1 MVRQIPWFQMKDY
14 MDNNKKKSRV
24 ALLSVASNSSLVA
37 MKLAIGILINSVS
50 VISEAIHSAVDLV
63 AALIAFFAVRTS
75 AKPEDRR
82 HAFGHGKIENISG
95 TIEAVLI
102 FFAAGW
108 IIYEAVEKLK
118 NPQHLEQAGWGIIV
132 MSASVAANFF
142 VSHMLFKVG
151 TETESIALK
160 ADAWHLRTDVWTS
173 FGVMAGLAIYWSGR
187 LLFPHINLSWIDPV
201 AAIIV
206 ALLIIKAAYDLTRES
221 VRDLLDAR
229 LTREDEDLIDRY
241 VTEQHP
247 RVLSYHKL
255 RTRKSGSQRFY
266 EFHLVVAPEMSVQES
281 HEIGDRIVARV
292 KEHYP
297 DAKVVIHV
305 EPCDNT
311 CTEECLGNCGKIEE

>member
-1 MVRQIPWFQMKDY
+1 

-37 MKLAIGILINSVS
+37 LKLTIGILINSVS

-63 AALIAFFAVRTS
+63 AAVIALIAVRTS
-75 AKPEDRR
+75 SKPEDRH

-108 IIYEAVEKLK
+108 IIYEAVEKLR
-118 NPQHLEQAGWGIIV
+118 NPQQMTQAGWGIIV
-132 MSASVAANFF
+132 MTVSATANFF
-142 VSHMLFKVG
+142 VSRILFRVG
-151 TETESIALK
+151 TETDSIALK

-173 FGVMAGLAIYWSGR
+173 LGVMAALLIYWAGTF
-187 LLFPHINLSWIDPV
+187 LFPHVNLSWIDPV

-206 ALLIIKAAYDLTRES
+206 AFLIIKAAYELTRES

-229 LTREDEDLIDRY
+229 LSREDEALIDRY

-255 RTRKSGSQRFY
+255 RTRKSGPQRFY
-266 EFHLVVAPEMSVQES
+266 EFHLVVAPEMTVQES
-281 HEIGDRIVARV
+281 HDIGDRIVSGV

-311 CTEECLGNCGKIEE
+311 CAKDCMENCGKIE

>member
-1 MVRQIPWFQMKDY
+1 
-14 MDNNKKKSRV
+14 MDNNRKKSLV
-24 ALLSVASNSSLVA
+24 ALLSVASNSTLVA
-37 MKLAIGILINSVS
+37 IKLSIGLLINSVS

-63 AALIAFFAVRTS
+63 AAIIALFAVRKS
-75 AKPEDRR
+75 GKPEDHR

-95 TIEAVLI
+95 TIEALLI

-108 IIYEAVEKLK
+108 IIYEAAEKLK
-118 NPQHLEQAGWGIIV
+118 HPQPMEQAGWGIIV
-132 MSASVAANFF
+132 MSISVAANFF
-142 VSHMLFKVG
+142 VSHMLFKIG
-151 TETESIALK
+151 TETDSIALK

-173 FGVMAGLAIYWSGR
+173 FGVMAGLAIYWLGR
-187 LLFPHINLSWIDPV
+187 FFFPEYNLSWIDPV

-206 ALLIIKAAYDLTRES
+206 AFLIVKAAYELTRES

-229 LTREDEDLIDRY
+229 LSKEDEELIDRY

-305 EPCDNT
+305 EPCDDT
-311 CTEECLGNCGKIEE
+311 CTNECIENCGRIE

>member
-229 LTREDEDLIDRY
+229 LTSEDEDLIDRY

>member
-1 MVRQIPWFQMKDY
+1 

-37 MKLAIGILINSVS
+37 LKLTIGILINSVS

-63 AALIAFFAVRTS
+63 AAVIALIAVRTS
-75 AKPEDRR
+75 SKPEDRH

-108 IIYEAVEKLK
+108 IIYEAVEKLR
-118 NPQHLEQAGWGIIV
+118 NPQQMTQAGWGIIV
-132 MSASVAANFF
+132 MTVSATANFF
-142 VSHMLFKVG
+142 VSRILFRVG
-151 TETESIALK
+151 TETDSIALK

-173 FGVMAGLAIYWSGR
+173 LGVMAALLIYWAGTF
-187 LLFPHINLSWIDPV
+187 LFPHVNLSWIDPV

-206 ALLIIKAAYDLTRES
+206 AFLIIKAAYDLTRES

-229 LTREDEDLIDRY
+229 LSREDEALIDRY

-255 RTRKSGSQRFY
+255 RTRKSGPQRFY
-266 EFHLVVAPEMSVQES
+266 EFHLVVAPEMTVQES
-281 HEIGDRIVARV
+281 HDIGDRIVSGV

-311 CTEECLGNCGKIEE
+311 CAKDCMENCGKIE

>member
-1 MVRQIPWFQMKDY
+1 
-14 MDNNKKKSRV
+14 MDNNTKKSRV
-24 ALLSVASNSSLVA
+24 ALLSVASNASLVV
-37 MKLAIGILINSVS
+37 MKLTIGILINSVS

-63 AALIAFFAVRTS
+63 AAMIAFFAVRKS
-75 AKPEDRR
+75 GKPEDRR
-82 HAFGHGKIENISG
+82 HAFGHGKIENVSG
-95 TIEAVLI
+95 SIEALLI

-108 IIYEAVEKLK
+108 IIFEAVKKL
-118 NPQHLEQAGWGIIV
+118 QHPEPMEQAGWGVAV

-151 TETESIALK
+151 TETDSIALK

-173 FGVMAGLAIYWSGR
+173 FGVMAGLLAYWICR
-187 LLFPHINLSWIDPV
+187 FLFPGVDVSWIDPV

-206 ALLIIKAAYDLTRES
+206 AFLIIKAAYDLTRES

-229 LTREDEDLIDRY
+229 LSREDEELVGRY
-241 VTEQHP
+241 VAEQHP

-266 EFHLVVAPEMSVQES
+266 EFHLLVDPGMSVQES
-281 HEIGDRIVARV
+281 HDIGDRIVAGI

-305 EPCDNT
+305 EPCDES
-311 CTEECLGNCGKIEE
+311 CPDECRANCVKK

>member
-1 MVRQIPWFQMKDY
+1 
-14 MDNNKKKSRV
+14 MDTNKKKSRV
-24 ALLSVASNSSLVA
+24 ALLSVTSNSSLVA
-37 MKLAIGILINSVS
+37 LKLAIGILINSVS

-63 AALIAFFAVRTS
+63 AAVIAFFAVRKS
-75 AKPEDRR
+75 AKPEDHR

-108 IIYEAVEKLK
+108 IIYEAVEKLR
-118 NPQHLEQAGWGIIV
+118 NPQQMTQAGWGIIV
-132 MSASVAANFF
+132 MTVSATANFF
-142 VSHMLFKVG
+142 VSRMLFRVG
-151 TETESIALK
+151 TETDSIALK

-173 FGVMAGLAIYWSGR
+173 LGVMAALLIYWAGTF
-187 LLFPHINLSWIDPV
+187 LFPHVNLSWIDPV

-206 ALLIIKAAYDLTRES
+206 AFLIIKAAYDLTRES

-229 LTREDEDLIDRY
+229 LSREDEALIDRY

-255 RTRKSGSQRFY
+255 RTRKSGPQRFY
-266 EFHLVVAPEMSVQES
+266 EFHLVVAPEMTVQES
-281 HEIGDRIVARV
+281 HDIGDRIVAGV

-311 CTEECLGNCGKIEE
+311 CAKDCMENCGKIE

>member
-1 MVRQIPWFQMKDY
+1 

-24 ALLSVASNSSLVA
+24 ALLSVASNTSLVA
-37 MKLAIGILINSVS
+37 IKLTIGLLINSVS

-63 AALIAFFAVRTS
+63 AAIIAFFAVRKS
-75 AKPEDRR
+75 GKPEDHR

-95 TIEAVLI
+95 TIEALLI

-108 IIYEAVEKLK
+108 IIYEAAQKLK
-118 NPQHLEQAGWGIIV
+118 NPTHLDQVGWGIIV
-132 MSASVAANFF
+132 MSISVAANFF

-151 TETESIALK
+151 TETDSIALK

-173 FGVMAGLAIYWSGR
+173 FGVMAGLAIYWAGR
-187 LLFPHINLSWIDPV
+187 FFFPDMNLSWIDPV

-206 ALLIIKAAYDLTRES
+206 AFLIIKAAYDLTRES

-229 LTREDEDLIDRY
+229 LSKEDENLIDRY
-241 VTEQHP
+241 VTEQQP
-247 RVLSYHKL
+247 LVLSYHKL

-266 EFHLVVAPEMSVQES
+266 ELHLVVAPKMSVQES

-305 EPCDNT
+305 EPCDDT
-311 CTEECLGNCGKIEE
+311 CTKECIENCGRIDEI

>member
-1 MVRQIPWFQMKDY
+1 